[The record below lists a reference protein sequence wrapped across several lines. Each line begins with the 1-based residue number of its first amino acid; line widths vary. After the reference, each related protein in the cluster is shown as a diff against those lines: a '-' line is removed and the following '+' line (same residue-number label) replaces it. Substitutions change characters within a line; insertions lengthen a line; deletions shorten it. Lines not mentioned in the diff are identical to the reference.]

1 MQPYI
6 AVPTNSNISVAKL
19 PPTTRRINFPYL
31 DSSRIPRIV
40 VNHSAVAAIMPVNP
54 FQNRTIALFNR
65 YLLCLHVYMI
75 FVLLT
80 LSMNIERNKQTFLSL
95 THLKIFK
102 HAVPIRKVFTSK
114 AKPFSLEA
122 TCSMFSSIV
131 NDIVASEQILV
142 VRENETFAIVL
153 I

>member
-19 PPTTRRINFPYL
+19 PPTTRRIDFPYL

-54 FQNRTIALFNR
+54 FQNRTIAL
-65 YLLCLHVYMI
+65 LSPCLYDFCITNFIYEHR
-75 FVLLT
+75 
-80 LSMNIERNKQTFLSL
+80 EDKQTFLLL

-102 HAVPIRKVFTSK
+102 HAVPIRKFITSK

-122 TCSMFSSIV
+122 TCSMFPSIV